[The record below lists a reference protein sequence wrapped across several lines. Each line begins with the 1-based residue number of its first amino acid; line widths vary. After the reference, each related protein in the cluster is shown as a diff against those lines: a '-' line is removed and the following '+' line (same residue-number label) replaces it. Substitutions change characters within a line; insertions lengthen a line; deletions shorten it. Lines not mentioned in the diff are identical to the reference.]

1 MKDSTR
7 SNSDTR
13 AIYRWSLAFRPICD
27 LEVSGAMRA
36 AQSVIDRGLTGGGEA
51 AEAVGREE
59 RRTVFRI
66 LSKAS
71 SIFQA

>member
-13 AIYRWSLAFRPICD
+13 AIYRWSFAFRPICD
-27 LEVSGAMRA
+27 LEVSDAMRGSKRYR
-36 AQSVIDRGLTGGGEA
+36 QGVTGGRRSGE
-51 AEAVGREE
+51 VGGREE